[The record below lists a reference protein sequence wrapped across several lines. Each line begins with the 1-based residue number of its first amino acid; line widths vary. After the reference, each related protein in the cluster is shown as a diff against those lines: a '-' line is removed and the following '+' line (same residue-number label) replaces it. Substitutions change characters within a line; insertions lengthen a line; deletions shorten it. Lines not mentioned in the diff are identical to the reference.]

1 MTATGRPLRT
11 NGERR
16 RSPRWAAWS
25 LWALTLLLVA
35 LAGVI
40 VAASPAAS
48 RYAQENELGYLIF
61 AVLFSTV
68 GVVVAWH
75 RPGNRIGWL
84 FGLIGLLGAVALV
97 GNGYAALAVLDHAG
111 ALPGGTWA
119 ALLAVW
125 ADRALVLLLVLLFL
139 LFPDGRLPN
148 WSWQPLLRLLVA
160 ALLLLGLVDLV
171 DPDAIQDVL
180 PGVPNPVGLKATG
193 PLWEAGLAAFDLVT
207 LVSLAAAVVVLLVRL
222 RRARGAERQQLKWFA
237 YAASLVVASF
247 MVAPVLPLPQP
258 WPYLPLVF
266 ATLFLPVAMGIAV
279 LRYRLYDLDRLIN
292 RTLVY
297 GLLTTILGLGYAG
310 AVLILGEVFGGVAGN
325 PPSWAV
331 AGATLAMA
339 ALFQPARRRIQQVVD
354 RRFNRRKYNMA
365 QTVEAFAGRLRDEL
379 DLDALSAELLAVVD
393 QTMQPTTVSLWLRP
407 WGHEPHRDHRRRRR
421 EGHGKGATP

>member
-1 MTATGRPLRT
+1 MTVTTTSSRT
-11 NGERR
+11 NRERR
-16 RSPRWAAWS
+16 RWAAWS
-25 LWALTLLLVA
+25 LWALTILLVA

-40 VAASPAAS
+40 VAASPAAA

-75 RPGNRIGWL
+75 RPGNPIGWL

-97 GNGYAALAVLDHAG
+97 GNGYAALAVLDAG

-139 LFPDGRLPN
+139 LFPDGHLPN
-148 WSWQPLLRLLVA
+148 CSWQPLLRLLVA
-160 ALLLLGLVDLV
+160 SLLLFGLVDLLG
-171 DPDAIQDVL
+171 PDAIQDVL

-193 PLWEAGLAAFDLVT
+193 PLWEAGLAAFDLLI
-207 LVSLAAAVVVLLVRL
+207 LVSLAVAVVVVLVRL
-222 RRARGAERQQLKWFA
+222 GRALGAERQQLKWFA
-237 YAASLVVASF
+237 WAGSLVVASF

-297 GLLTTILGLGYAG
+297 GLLTTILGLAYAG
-310 AVLILGEVFGGVAGN
+310 AVLILGKVFGGVAGN

-331 AGATLAMA
+331 AGVTLAMA
-339 ALFQPARRRIQQVVD
+339 ALFQPARRRIQAVVD

-365 QTVEAFAGRLRDEL
+365 QTIEAFAARLRDEL

>member
-1 MTATGRPLRT
+1 VTATGTPLRT

-16 RSPRWAAWS
+16 RSARWAAWS

-40 VAASPAAS
+40 VAASPAAA
-48 RYAQENELGYLIF
+48 RYAQESELGYLIF

-75 RPGNRIGWL
+75 RPSNRIGWL

-97 GNGYAALAVLDHAG
+97 GNGYAGLAVVDHAG

-139 LFPDGRLPN
+139 LFPDGHLPSR
-148 WSWQPLLRLLVA
+148 SWQPLLRLLVA
-160 ALLLLGLVDLV
+160 ALLLLGLVELL
-171 DPDAIQDVL
+171 DPDAIRDVL
-180 PGVPNPVGLKATG
+180 PGVPNPVGLEPTG

-207 LVSLAAAVVVLLVRL
+207 LVSLAAAAVVLLVRL
-222 RRARGAERQQLKWFA
+222 GRARGAERQQLKWFA
-237 YAASLVVASF
+237 YAGSLVVASF
-247 MVAPVLPLPQP
+247 MVAPVLPLPMP

-310 AVLILGEVFGGVAGN
+310 AVLVLGEVFGGVAGN

-339 ALFQPARRRIQQVVD
+339 ALFRPARRRIQQVVD